1 MINPS
6 HESLVRVKDYNRSR
20 AHKTRWLAA
29 VFGLASVLG
38 LQATVLDD
46 FNSATRT
53 GWTDTPNGGHLTQS
67 GGQLQVTTAAS
78 ASALTYGTKTSQSFA
93 NAANQTL
100 EFRVDVNAVTPGSGN
115 PNPVAILSWLPS
127 GAAPGS
133 GSSGY
138 SLSVNS
144 GGATLQKGSTVLATA
159 SYTANATNIQ
169 STTLVLRMT
178 PSGGSLSVNARVYH
192 QTGSQPMQNFT
203 EVWETTQT
211 VSDSVGTP
219 GYAALA
225 VRSGASASGA
235 AVDFDNLQVFAL
247 TDTIVDDFSGGA
259 SDLSNY
265 SVSGYGSATI
275 TGGQLE
281 LATISGVGTVY
292 NAARRKQPNFQL
304 ADGSRLEISVDIANN
319 VTGGDPQAFGA
330 LSFIP
335 DNGDAGVG
343 SLLGYHIGAGT
354 FGLSIGKAYSEWW
367 VNQEVYSPPGPAEP
381 IPASNVRL
389 IINMTGEGTSA
400 RIESRV
406 EDLSVSVNDP
416 ARVLY
421 QNVFVDSPA
430 ADPLDLNTTPHNPDG
445 AGLPAGSAPYLS
457 PPYASGSLVLYA
469 FYGGETGGSDV
480 VFDNLAVNQTTPGN
494 LPPAFNNVSPPDGS
508 NFVTSAASVS
518 FNVND
523 DANTPIDNIILTLN
537 GVRYTNGSPGV
548 SITGA
553 NQNRLFT
560 LAGALAPDTYYGGTL
575 QATDSAGATTTQRY
589 SLDTFRTDTCYVV
602 ESEDYNYG
610 SGQSI
615 EPYNGLVNQYIG
627 VNGTPDVDFHDN
639 RTGPDGANMVYRQ
652 DPPRNN
658 ITADGPRAKY
668 VLASASPAE
677 VVVIDRQNGDW
688 MNYTHNYP
696 AGYYTACMRMSQYLL
711 PQSLITLER
720 VTSDPTQLNQTTAV
734 LGSFLGLPY
743 GYDVNRDV
751 PLTDAFGN
759 LLVVHFAGGVDT
771 FRVNNQIVQ
780 ASNTE
785 LWQNYLVFVPA
796 ASPGS
801 LPPFVAA
808 LAPLP
813 GSVVGTGATGPS
825 ATIVNRD
832 SSVVAGSVIVEVNG
846 AVVPSS
852 ASATATGAN
861 VTWTPLA
868 TTPTLTNTLIF
879 KDNLNVW
886 QTNTWTY
893 TYAVVLEATNSLPL
907 GSLTVQGFGAR
918 LVQSFAAN
926 LGGSGGLPNGVA
938 SAQAVLAIPPQY
950 PVDLTATNLVQL
962 VAWDINPNFHYG
974 AVTNFP
980 GMCLP
985 PASGNSFA
993 VETYAY
999 MQLTAGA
1006 HRFYVDSD
1014 DAVGVY
1020 SGANLS
1026 DTSTVL
1032 TQNDGVTH
1040 TSFDFLVP
1048 ADGLYPFHIIFEQGG
1063 GDAYLVLKSV
1073 NLSDNSQTLLN
1084 APGGVNTFYY
1094 APEWV
1099 CMSSSSATGPYTAL
1113 TVPINPTVTTTPVS
1127 CDGTGEAL
1135 NLAPT
1140 VTGGTITIPNI
1151 TGSAQ
1156 FYRVVGPRSSR
1167 ITSAQKTGTNLVIT
1181 FLTP

>member
-1 MINPS
+1 MKNPS
-6 HESLVRVKDYNRSR
+6 NESLIRVTEYPGSPVR
-20 AHKTRWLAA
+20 KTRWLAA
-29 VFGLASVLG
+29 VFGLASVLA
-38 LQATVLDD
+38 LQATMLDD

-100 EFRVDVNAVTPGSGN
+100 EFRVDVNAVTPSAGN
-115 PNPVAILSWLPS
+115 PNPVAILAWLPS

-138 SLSVNS
+138 SLSVSS
-144 GGATLQKGSTVLATA
+144 GSATLQKGSTVLATA

-169 STTLVLRMT
+169 STTLMLRMT
-178 PSGGSLSVNARVYH
+178 PSGGSMSVNARIYH
-192 QTGSQPMQNFT
+192 QTGALPMQNFT

-219 GYAALA
+219 GYAALG

-235 AVDFDNLQVFAL
+235 TVNFDNLQVFAL
-247 TDTIVDDFSGGA
+247 TDTLLDDFSGGD
-259 SDLSNY
+259 SDLNNY
-265 SVSGYGSATI
+265 SVSGYGTAAI

-292 NAARRKQPNFQL
+292 KAARRKLPNFQIT
-304 ADGSRLEISVDIANN
+304 DGSRLEIIVDIANN
-319 VTGGDPQAFGA
+319 VTGQDPQAFGA

-335 DNGDAGVG
+335 DNSDTGVG

-367 VNQEVYSPPGPAEP
+367 VNQEAYSPPGPTEP
-381 IPASNVRL
+381 IPATNVRL
-389 IINMTGEGTSA
+389 IINMTGEGANA

-406 EDLSVSVNDP
+406 EDLSVAVNDP

-421 QNVFVDSPA
+421 QNVFVDTPA
-430 ADPLDLNTTPHNPDG
+430 VDPLDLNTTPNNPDG
-445 AGLPAGSAPYLS
+445 TGLPAGPLPYLS

-469 FYGGETGGSDV
+469 FYGGSTGGSDI

-494 LPPAFNNVSPPDGS
+494 LPPAFNNVFPPDGS
-508 NFVTSAASVS
+508 NFVNSAVSVS
-518 FNVND
+518 FNVTD
-523 DANTPIDNIILTLN
+523 DVNTPIGNIILTLN
-537 GVRYTNGSPGV
+537 GVHYTNGSPGV
-548 SITGA
+548 SITGG
-553 NQNRLFT
+553 NQSRVFT
-560 LAGALAPDTYYGGTL
+560 LTGAFAPDTYYGGTL
-575 QATDSAGATTTQRY
+575 QATDNGGATTTQRY
-589 SLDTFRTDTCYVV
+589 SFDTFRTTTCYVV

-610 SGQSI
+610 SGQHI
-615 EPYNGLVNQYIG
+615 EPYNGLVNQYVG
-627 VNGTPDVDFHDN
+627 LNGTADVDFHDN
-639 RTGPDGANMVYRQ
+639 RTGPDSANMVYRA

-668 VLASASPAE
+668 AGYSPGE
-677 VVVIDRQNGDW
+677 VVVVDRQNGDW

-696 AGYYTACMRMSQYLL
+696 AGYYTACLRMSQYLL

-720 VTSDPTQLNQTTAV
+720 VTSDPTQPNQTTAV
-734 LGSFLGLPY
+734 LGSFLGVPF

-759 LLVVHFAGGVDT
+759 PLLVHFSGGADT
-771 FRVNNQIVQ
+771 LRVNNQIVQ
-780 ASNTE
+780 ANNTE
-785 LWQNYLVFVPA
+785 LWQNYLVFAPA
-796 ASPGS
+796 AAPGS

-813 GSVVGTGATGPS
+813 GSVVGTATTGPS
-825 ATIVNRD
+825 ATLVNRD
-832 SSVVAGSVIVEVNG
+832 SSVNTSSVIVKVNG
-846 AVVPSS
+846 VVVPSS
-852 ASATATGAN
+852 ASATATGAS

-893 TYAVVLEATNSLPL
+893 TYAVVLEATNSLPF
-907 GSLTVQGFGAR
+907 GSLSVRGFGAR
-918 LVQSFAAN
+918 LVQSSAAN
-926 LGGSGGLPNGVA
+926 LGGSGGLPNSVA

-950 PVDLTATNLVQL
+950 TVDLMATSLVQL
-962 VAWDINPNFHYG
+962 VAWDINPANFHFG
-974 AVTNFP
+974 AITNFP

-985 PASGNSFA
+985 PANVNSFA
-993 VETYAY
+993 VETFAY
-999 MQLTAGA
+999 LQLTAGA
-1006 HRFYVDSD
+1006 HRFFVDSD
-1014 DAVGVY
+1014 DAVGIY

-1032 TQNDGVTH
+1032 AQNDGVTH
-1040 TSFDFLVP
+1040 TAFDFLVP

-1063 GDAYLVLKSV
+1063 GDAYLVLNSV
-1073 NLSDNSQTLLN
+1073 NISDNSQTLVN
-1084 APGGVNTFYY
+1084 APGGVNAFFY
-1094 APEWV
+1094 APDWV
-1099 CMSSSSATGPYTAL
+1099 CMSSTSATGPYTAV
-1113 TVPINPTVTTTPVS
+1113 TVPIDPSVTTTPVL
-1127 CDGTGEAL
+1127 CDGTGDPL

-1151 TGSAQ
+1151 TSSAQ
-1156 FYRVVGPRSSR
+1156 FYRVIGPRSSR
-1167 ITSAQKTGTNLVIT
+1167 IVSAKKTGSNLVIT
-1181 FLTP
+1181 FQTP